1 MKRKGW
7 PIWLLRDLPAL
18 LGVMLSFWPL
28 VILLIS
34 SECRVMRGKAIR
46 RSVFETIAL
55 LLAHAEARLT
65 FALTRQAYRRLGWN
79 PRLVRFN
86 LIPATYNLRDVQER
100 YANYVNA
107 FGDMNSVV
115 EAYIEDIRAALS
127 HQRTRSCVRFHARAC
142 SRSPCHALE
151 VLPRRQA
158 GEVDRRA
165 FAARRRGLRALVRTR
180 TAASVCSNSKSPP
193 THLAR
198 PAREAAPACA
208 NEKAALA
215 DGLSFKSG
223 SVKSRNCR
231 SAAAPRAG
239 QPSGPARV

>member
-7 PIWLLRDLPAL
+7 PIWLLRDIPAF

-34 SECRVMRGKAIR
+34 SERRVMRGKTLS

-115 EAYIEDIRAALS
+115 EAYIEDIR
-127 HQRTRSCVRFHARAC
+127 QRYRISEREVASASAHAPVRAPLATRSKSSLADRRWGQRVALTIAAPSRRDGGGCVRTCARGPPLNFKFRKPNPNPPRGPHPRDRTFAPTAWKNPARA
-142 SRSPCHALE
+142 SRGTP
-151 VLPRRQA
+151 
-158 GEVDRRA
+158 
-165 FAARRRGLRALVRTR
+165 
-180 TAASVCSNSKSPP
+180 
-193 THLAR
+193 
-198 PAREAAPACA
+198 
-208 NEKAALA
+208 
-215 DGLSFKSG
+215 
-223 SVKSRNCR
+223 
-231 SAAAPRAG
+231 
-239 QPSGPARV
+239 

>member
-7 PIWLLRDLPAL
+7 PIWLLRDIPAF

-34 SECRVMRGKAIR
+34 SERRVMRGKAIR

-86 LIPATYNLRDVQER
+86 LIPATYNLREVQER

-115 EAYIEDIRAALS
+115 EAYIEDIRQRYRIAERDLVAHGSTDARQSRAAHHELRPGSTAPLALILS
-127 HQRTRSCVRFHARAC
+127 STRSVRPSKDERGYAHARGPPLNLNFPESIA
-142 SRSPCHALE
+142 
-151 VLPRRQA
+151 
-158 GEVDRRA
+158 
-165 FAARRRGLRALVRTR
+165 TR
-180 TAASVCSNSKSPP
+180 
-193 THLAR
+193 LAR
-198 PAREAAPACA
+198 PAREIAPTCA
-208 NEKAALA
+208 
-215 DGLSFKSG
+215 
-223 SVKSRNCR
+223 R
-231 SAAAPRAG
+231 P
-239 QPSGPARV
+239 

>member
-1 MKRKGW
+1 MKRRSW
-7 PIWLLRDLPAL
+7 PIWLLRDVPAL
-18 LGVMLSFWPL
+18 LGIVFSFGPL

-107 FGDMNSVV
+107 FGDMNAVV
-115 EAYIEDIRAALS
+115 EAYIDDIRQQYRIAERDLVAHGSTDARQSRAAHHELVGMAASNFSAGTLALILS
-127 HQRTRSCVRFHARAC
+127 STRSVRPSKDERGQAHARGPPPRPSSRKQPQRTSQASPA
-142 SRSPCHALE
+142 RSPRHA
-151 VLPRRQA
+151 
-158 GEVDRRA
+158 
-165 FAARRRGLRALVRTR
+165 
-180 TAASVCSNSKSPP
+180 
-193 THLAR
+193 
-198 PAREAAPACA
+198 
-208 NEKAALA
+208 
-215 DGLSFKSG
+215 
-223 SVKSRNCR
+223 
-231 SAAAPRAG
+231 
-239 QPSGPARV
+239 

>member
-7 PIWLLRDLPAL
+7 PIWLLRDLPAF

-34 SECRVMRGKAIR
+34 SERRVMRGKTLR

-86 LIPATYNLRDVQER
+86 LIPATYNLREVQER

-115 EAYIEDIRAALS
+115 EAYIENIRAQYRIAERDLVAHGSTDARQSRAAHHELVGVAPIARATSPLALILS
-127 HQRTRSCVRFHARAC
+127 STRSVRPSKDERGHAHARGPPITL
-142 SRSPCHALE
+142 SYGST
-151 VLPRRQA
+151 
-158 GEVDRRA
+158 
-165 FAARRRGLRALVRTR
+165 ARRPPRKHPLPGPHPHAPTS
-180 TAASVCSNSKSPP
+180 TSASQAS
-193 THLAR
+193 A
-198 PAREAAPACA
+198 
-208 NEKAALA
+208 
-215 DGLSFKSG
+215 
-223 SVKSRNCR
+223 SRC
-231 SAAAPRAG
+231 
-239 QPSGPARV
+239 

>member
-7 PIWLLRDLPAL
+7 PIWLLRDIPAF

-34 SECRVMRGKAIR
+34 SERRVMRGKTLR

-86 LIPATYNLRDVQER
+86 LIPATYNLREVQER

-107 FGDMNSVV
+107 FGDMNAVV
-115 EAYIEDIRAALS
+115 ETYIEDIRQRYRIAERDLVAHGSTDARQSRAAHHELVGAS
-127 HQRTRSCVRFHARAC
+127 SCATSPLRS
-142 SRSPCHALE
+142 S
-151 VLPRRQA
+151 
-158 GEVDRRA
+158 
-165 FAARRRGLRALVRTR
+165 
-180 TAASVCSNSKSPP
+180 
-193 THLAR
+193 
-198 PAREAAPACA
+198 
-208 NEKAALA
+208 
-215 DGLSFKSG
+215 
-223 SVKSRNCR
+223 
-231 SAAAPRAG
+231 
-239 QPSGPARV
+239 

>member
-7 PIWLLRDLPAL
+7 PIWLLRDLPAF

-34 SECRVMRGKAIR
+34 SERRVMRGKAIR

-100 YANYVNA
+100 YANYTNA
-107 FGDMNSVV
+107 FGDMNAVV
-115 EAYIEDIRAALS
+115 EAYIEDIRQRYRIAERDLVAHGSTDARQSRAAHHEL
-127 HQRTRSCVRFHARAC
+127 VGARARAHLRVRRFVAK
-142 SRSPCHALE
+142 RSESPE
-151 VLPRRQA
+151 
-158 GEVDRRA
+158 GRA
-165 FAARRRGLRALVRTR
+165 RLRARSRTSAQLNLPETKPTPPR
-180 TAASVCSNSKSPP
+180 TLRARE
-193 THLAR
+193 R
-198 PAREAAPACA
+198 PAVPTCP
-208 NEKAALA
+208 
-215 DGLSFKSG
+215 
-223 SVKSRNCR
+223 
-231 SAAAPRAG
+231 AAAPHAP
-239 QPSGPARV
+239 QST

>member
-7 PIWLLRDLPAL
+7 PIWLLRDLPAF

-34 SECRVMRGKAIR
+34 SERRVMRGKTLR
-46 RSVFETIAL
+46 SSVFETIAL

-86 LIPATYNLRDVQER
+86 LIPATYNLREVQER

-115 EAYIEDIRAALS
+115 EAYIEDIRAQYRISEREAES
-127 HQRTRSCVRFHARAC
+127 ASTRAPVRAPFATLTMASLAERRGWWIAAPSRRDGGGCVRVCARGPPLHPKFGLTAPSSPRKHPLPGSHPHAPTSTSASPASA
-142 SRSPCHALE
+142 SRC
-151 VLPRRQA
+151 
-158 GEVDRRA
+158 
-165 FAARRRGLRALVRTR
+165 
-180 TAASVCSNSKSPP
+180 
-193 THLAR
+193 
-198 PAREAAPACA
+198 
-208 NEKAALA
+208 
-215 DGLSFKSG
+215 
-223 SVKSRNCR
+223 
-231 SAAAPRAG
+231 
-239 QPSGPARV
+239 